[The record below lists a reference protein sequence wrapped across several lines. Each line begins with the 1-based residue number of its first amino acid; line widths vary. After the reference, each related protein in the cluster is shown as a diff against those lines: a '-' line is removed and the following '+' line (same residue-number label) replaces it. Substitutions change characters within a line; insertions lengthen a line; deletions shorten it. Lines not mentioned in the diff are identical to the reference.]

1 MNIKP
6 MTPTER
12 LKYLISRYNEFK
24 SIRIKEMKSPS
35 PDHAGKILVI
45 KNELN
50 RLSYEMALAIGK
62 IAREEYLEKKKKLF
76 DVD

>member
-1 MNIKP
+1 MSIKP
-6 MTPTER
+6 ITPTER

-50 RLSYEMALAIGK
+50 RLCYEMIIATGK
-62 IAREEYLEKKKKLF
+62 IAREKYLKKDLTGSK
-76 DVD
+76 

>member
-6 MTPTER
+6 MTPRER

-50 RLSYEMALAIGK
+50 RLSYEIALAIGK
-62 IAREEYLEKKKKLF
+62 IAREKYLKKI
-76 DVD
+76 

>member
-1 MNIKP
+1 MSIKP
-6 MTPTER
+6 ITPTER

-50 RLSYEMALAIGK
+50 RLCYEMIIATGE
-62 IAREEYLEKKKKLF
+62 IAREKYLKKI
-76 DVD
+76 

>member
-1 MNIKP
+1 MKIKP
-6 MTPTER
+6 MTTTER
-12 LKYLISRYNEFK
+12 LKYLISRYKEFK

-50 RLSYEMALAIGK
+50 RLCYEMIIATGK
-62 IAREEYLEKKKKLF
+62 IAREKYLKKT
-76 DVD
+76 

>member
-1 MNIKP
+1 MSIKP
-6 MTPTER
+6 ITSTER

-50 RLSYEMALAIGK
+50 RLCYEIIIATGE
-62 IAREEYLEKKKKLF
+62 IAREKYLKKI
-76 DVD
+76 

>member
-12 LKYLISRYNEFK
+12 LKYLISSYNEFK

-50 RLSYEMALAIGK
+50 RLCYEMIIATGK
-62 IAREEYLEKKKKLF
+62 IAREKYLKKDLTGSK
-76 DVD
+76 